1 VTRAPSAP
9 DEGSA
14 ADRAT
19 GTDVSVVGA
28 PYPVLVV
35 DRSGD
40 VRQSNAASK
49 EEIKTNAQSY
59 R

>member
-1 VTRAPSAP
+1 
-9 DEGSA
+9 
-14 ADRAT
+14 
-19 GTDVSVVGA
+19 VSVVGA